1 MTKPFMFF
9 LALFVALGL
18 SIGGSF
24 AGGVAFGR
32 SQDNEAGAGTPT
44 LAIPGNFAR
53 SSGSNFGG
61 NFGQTSAGRSPQSST
76 ADSPGDGGLP
86 ENLAELRQRIQ
97 SGDVSP
103 EDLARLREQFQS
115 GNFKPESLVQLR
127 EQFLSGDATAGDT
140 SAGDASAEDLTQL
153 RQSFGGR
160 PGGGITGTVDAVDG
174 NQLMVDTA
182 SGPRTV
188 TIGPDTVIQKSSTGT
203 LDDLQQGVR
212 IAAFGAT
219 EGEEASFVVLIP
231 EGAAGLFGDGIFFG
245 NRPRQGEGGFEGTE
259 GSGER
264 RFRRGGGPTP

>member
-76 ADSPGDGGLP
+76 ADSTGDGGLP

-103 EDLARLREQFQS
+103 EDLASTIYHVLGIDSNWRI
-115 GNFKPESLVQLR
+115 P
-127 EQFLSGDATAGDT
+127 
-140 SAGDASAEDLTQL
+140 DAS
-153 RQSFGGR
+153 GR
-160 PGGGITGTVDAVDG
+160 PIPLVDG
-174 NQLMVDTA
+174 GTPLVD
-182 SGPRTV
+182 
-188 TIGPDTVIQKSSTGT
+188 
-203 LDDLQQGVR
+203 
-212 IAAFGAT
+212 
-219 EGEEASFVVLIP
+219 
-231 EGAAGLFGDGIFFG
+231 LF
-245 NRPRQGEGGFEGTE
+245 
-259 GSGER
+259 S
-264 RFRRGGGPTP
+264 